1 MHGCT
6 CKHTLRPVTIGRFSE
21 VGFSDFRLSSGT
33 IATKSRK
40 KPTFLKI
47 SSRICHFRLDEKKS
61 EVGTYSAMYR
71 SEKTKKPLYAVI
83 SGFSFQVPTRIV
95 DPTSRINEFPIVP
108 EKNFG
113 CRKSEKNPTSR
124 LSDFAIVT
132 GLRRYFTYRAKI
144 FVKSPFGGV
153 REK

>member
-1 MHGCT
+1 M
-6 CKHTLRPVTIGRFSE
+6 KKNSLQSYMVRFRTKTALKTMNQIPIITAQIVE
-21 VGFSDFRLSSGT
+21 SSRRALYY

-47 SSRICHFRLDEKKS
+47 SSRICHFRLLDEKKS

-95 DPTSRINEFPIVP
+95 DPTSRINEFPIV
-108 EKNFG
+108 
-113 CRKSEKNPTSR
+113 RPTTIGTF
-124 LSDFAIVT
+124 SDFA
-132 GLRRYFTYRAKI
+132 
-144 FVKSPFGGV
+144 
-153 REK
+153 EKYSARLL